1 MSRIGAGT
9 LKCVI
14 LLGDIRRALDALG
27 PQVDAENVRQ
37 VGGGA
42 ILLHT
47 EVAASELRDRLS
59 AVLDERESALV
70 IEFET
75 WSGYGDAIDRGW
87 LLERGH

>member
-1 MSRIGAGT
+1 MSKIGAGT

-14 LLGDIRRALDALG
+14 LSGDTGQALNALG
-27 PQVDAENVRQ
+27 PQVSAENMRQ
-37 VGGGA
+37 VGEGA

-59 AVLDERESALV
+59 AVLGEGASALV

-75 WSGYGDAIDRGW
+75 WSGYGDAIDRVW